1 MNKMWFFFRSDNSKQ
16 NSETVFRLEEK
27 VETEKKSTQRV
38 FEELADHDSRL
49 DKELI
54 NQKV

>member
-1 MNKMWFFFRSDNSKQ
+1 MNEMCFFRSDNSKQ